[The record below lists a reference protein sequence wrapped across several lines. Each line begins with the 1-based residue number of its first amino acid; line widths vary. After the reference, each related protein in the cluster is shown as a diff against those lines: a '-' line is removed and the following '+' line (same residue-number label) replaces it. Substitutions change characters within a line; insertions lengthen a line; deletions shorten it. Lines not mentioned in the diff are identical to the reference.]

1 MAAITEGFD
10 PRNVNLTD
18 VSDDLYRDII
28 CFLSASTDGSDSRLT
43 LRISALFVILCSS
56 TVTTLFPVVA
66 TRVHIFHIPLYVYL
80 FARYFGA
87 GVIIATAFIHLLDP
101 AYEAIGPASCVGL
114 SPGWS
119 GYPWPAGIAMT
130 SAMLIFLLDFGA
142 EWFVEKKFG
151 LEHQHLSV
159 EATVTDGHRGR
170 KFSIQSHHSHQF
182 LHSAD
187 QDERLCDE
195 TPGAEKPNPIHRIE
209 PIDTPK
215 DVEVLQSDAVIRETE
230 RAFGQR
236 ISAFMI
242 LEFGVIVHS
251 IIIGLNLGVAGDEFS
266 TLYPVIVFHQAF
278 EGLGIGARL
287 SAIPF
292 PERFTWMPWAFCAAY
307 GLATPLALTAGLFLS
322 NTYDP
327 ASFTASVVSGI
338 LDSISAGIL
347 LYTGFVELLARD
359 FLFNPD
365 RTRDRVRLSFM
376 LGSLFLGIIL
386 MALLGKWV

>member
-1 MAAITEGFD
+1 MAAIVDGFD
-10 PRNVNLTD
+10 PSSVNLND
-18 VSDDLYRDII
+18 ISDDLYQQII
-28 CFLSASTDGSDSRLT
+28 CFLSASKSGSNGNVG
-43 LRISALFVILCSS
+43 LRISALFVILFTS
-56 TVTTLFPVVA
+56 TFTTLFPVFA
-66 TRVHIFHIPLYVYL
+66 ARVHFFHVPLFVYL

-119 GYPWPAGIAMT
+119 GYPWPPAIAMT

-159 EATVTDGHRGR
+159 EATITDGRRSPHGR
-170 KFSIQSHHSHQF
+170 QFSDQSHHSHQF

-187 QDERLCDE
+187 QDERPC
-195 TPGAEKPNPIHRIE
+195 AES
-209 PIDTPK
+209 PK
-215 DVEVLQSDAVIRETE
+215 TEKKDPAESEKDLEVLRSAAAVRETE
-230 RAFGQR
+230 RAFRQQ
-236 ISAFMI
+236 ITAFMI

-251 IIIGLNLGVAGDEFS
+251 VIIGLNLGVAGDEFN
-266 TLYPVIVFHQAF
+266 TLYPVIAFHQAF

-292 PERFTWMPWAFCAAY
+292 PTRFTWMPWSFCAAY
-307 GLATPLALTAGLFLS
+307 GLATPIALAAGLGLS

-327 ASFTASVVSGI
+327 ASFTASVVSGV
-338 LDSISAGIL
+338 LDSTSAGIL

-365 RTRDRVRLSFM
+365 RSRNRKRISFM
-376 LGSLFLGIIL
+376 LGSLFLGIFL
-386 MALLGKWV
+386 MALLGKWA